1 MSIDYDSIIKKS
13 LEQIF
18 HNIDQERT
26 TVMNAVTGN
35 VDILMNKSGEWFGD
49 NVPEEYQR
57 VIRSL
62 LTLTAF
68 LVEKRKNS
76 HDLSIIK
83 IEDQIQLSVVI
94 RNIVRELMEILD
106 YGTLTVSADFTGD
119 DPFILTSEEVLKE
132 SVYNIFFS
140 LYPFM
145 NKDSSCDIILRK
157 DNYNVSAYFHFKK
170 LKESFPGHGEIKKR
184 LFSYKQNNEE
194 KIGIGIDSAINSL
207 RNIGSVVKVDSLSI
221 PTLFSMNVKFSTTD
235 FMDQIE
241 RIREVNSGKIL
252 KRDRGTVLAVINDP
266 MMRLLLSD
274 VISENGYKLNIVSV
288 DEFIELKDMAEY
300 KNIIFDFSIE
310 LFSAGSFIEKINN
323 HNYNL
328 ILIHGENDAQADDG
342 MFSSFR
348 KFRKPFNI
356 DDIIDYIES
365 NG

>member
-13 LEQIF
+13 LEQIY
-18 HNIDQERT
+18 HSIDQERT

-35 VDILMNKSGEWFGD
+35 VDILMNKSDEWFGS
-49 NVPEEYQR
+49 NVPEEYKR
-57 VIRSL
+57 VIKSL
-62 LTLTAF
+62 FTLTSF

-83 IEDQIQLSVVI
+83 IEDQIKLSVVI
-94 RNIVRELMEILD
+94 RQIVCELMEILD
-106 YGTLTVSADFTGD
+106 YGTLTVTADFTDD
-119 DPFILTSEEVLKE
+119 DPLILTSEQVLKE

-145 NKDSSCDIILRK
+145 NKDSSCDIVLKK

-170 LKESFPGHGEIKKR
+170 LKESFPGHNEIKKR

-194 KIGIGIDSAINSL
+194 KIGIGIDSAIDSL
-207 RNIGSVVKVDSLSI
+207 RNIGSIVKVDSLSI
-221 PTLFSMNVKFSTTD
+221 PTLFSMNVIFSTVD

-241 RIREVNSGKIL
+241 NIRKINSGKIL
-252 KRDRGTVLAVINDP
+252 KRGRGTVLAVVNDP

-274 VISENGYKLNIVSV
+274 VISENGYELTIVSV
-288 DEFIELKDMAEY
+288 DEFKKMEAISGY
-300 KNIIFDFSIE
+300 KNIIFDFNNE
-310 LFSAGSFIEKINN
+310 LISAGRFIEKIVKT
-323 HNYNL
+323 NYNL
-328 ILIHGENDAQADDG
+328 ILIHGEKDTHADDG
-342 MFSSFR
+342 IFVSFR
-348 KFRKPFNI
+348 KFRKPFNV

>member
-1 MSIDYDSIIKKS
+1 
-13 LEQIF
+13 
-18 HNIDQERT
+18 
-26 TVMNAVTGN
+26 
-35 VDILMNKSGEWFGD
+35 
-49 NVPEEYQR
+49 
-57 VIRSL
+57 
-62 LTLTAF
+62 
-68 LVEKRKNS
+68 
-76 HDLSIIK
+76 
-83 IEDQIQLSVVI
+83 
-94 RNIVRELMEILD
+94 MEILD
-106 YGTLTVSADFTGD
+106 YGTLTVSADFAGD
-119 DPFILTSEEVLKE
+119 DPFILTSEQVLKE